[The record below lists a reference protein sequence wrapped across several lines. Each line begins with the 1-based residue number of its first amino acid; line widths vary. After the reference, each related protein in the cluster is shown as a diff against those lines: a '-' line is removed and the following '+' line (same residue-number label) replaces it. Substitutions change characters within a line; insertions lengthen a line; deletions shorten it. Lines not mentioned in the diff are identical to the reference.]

1 MGDLRIIPEY
11 GVIAKMMDDINAEL
25 EELKEEFR
33 IFGFPRAENM
43 IKRIKGEFDAL
54 VREVDKTL
62 YEIETE
68 GTDRKTTE
76 KEYEFLKK
84 LDSLKESLEEQS
96 NEEIMK
102 KLDEILKFVKNNNE
116 TLVYILEKMEG
127 EE

>member
-76 KEYEFLKK
+76 KEYEFLEK

>member
-76 KEYEFLKK
+76 KEYEFLEK

-127 EE
+127 E

>member
-127 EE
+127 E

>member
-25 EELKEEFR
+25 EGLKEEFR

-76 KEYEFLKK
+76 KEYEFLEK

-127 EE
+127 E